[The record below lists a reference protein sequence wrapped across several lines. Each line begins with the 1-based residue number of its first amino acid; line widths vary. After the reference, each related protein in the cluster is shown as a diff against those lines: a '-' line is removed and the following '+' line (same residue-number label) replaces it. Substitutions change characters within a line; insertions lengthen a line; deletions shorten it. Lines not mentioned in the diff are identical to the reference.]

1 MMAARTKSR
10 ATADQVDQTTRGMVL
25 EELALEAVVP
35 DPRNPRGPIEPSA
48 VEGLAASMRAVGL
61 LQPVRVARTS
71 DGRLLLRAGHRRLE
85 AARLLGWE
93 TIPAV
98 VYATDDDDALEAMLV
113 ENGQRQDLD
122 PLGEARIVGEL
133 LSLPGMTR
141 ERVAA
146 SLGRSVSWVAKRAR
160 LTNLAPAAR
169 KAMQPG
175 GVLAELPI
183 AWLEEIALLPP
194 HVQGG
199 LIGKGEVEGV
209 HQVFTGDG
217 YDDPRT
223 LDDLRHQIRSACL
236 PLRLAGW
243 ELDDAELVPAVGACT
258 SCPRQTSADPDL
270 FGSIEGARSDAL
282 CTDRRCWTAKQ
293 TAILEPKL
301 REARARHGRDL
312 LLLEGSGG
320 ASMREQ
326 RAPTLPEALG
336 KVARAWDWK
345 KGRKNSPGARA
356 AFVVSGPKAG
366 SVEWVVPLHQP
377 AASASAPPAKGPI
390 PLEERRLRLERKR
403 YAHVASSLLELLEH
417 VQASTAFP
425 NGEEAILALGAWGA
439 DKIDLWEMDAK
450 TRLDLLN
457 GDYRAALERLWSG
470 CQLQIEQELRRVE
483 TVALQR
489 HSGPEAAAAELQA
502 IAQVLKVDLEELR
515 QAAAKAHPEPKSWAA
530 EEAGAGET
538 ATKPEKATS
547 PRALSNARKRARK
560 VEASA

>member
-1 MMAARTKSR
+1 MVTKTKSR

-25 EELALEAVVP
+25 EELALEAIVP
-35 DPRNPRGPIEPSA
+35 DPRNPRGSIEPSS
-48 VEGLAASMRAVGL
+48 VEGLAQSMDHVGL

-98 VYATDDDDALEAMLV
+98 VYATDDDDALEAMLI

-141 ERVAA
+141 DRV
-146 SLGRSVSWVAKRAR
+146 SMRLGRSVSWVAKRAR

-175 GVLAELPI
+175 GVLAEVPI

-199 LIGKGEVEGV
+199 LIGEGEVEGV
-209 HQVFTGDG
+209 HPVFSGDA

-301 REARARHGRDL
+301 REARAKHGRDL

-326 RAPTLPEALG
+326 RALTLPEALG

-366 SVEWVVPLHQP
+366 TVEWVVPMNQP
-377 AASASAPPAKGPI
+377 AASASAPPAKGPV
-390 PLEERRLRLERKR
+390 PLDELRRRLERKR
-403 YAHVASSLLELLEH
+403 NAYLVDVLDTKIQAAEAAFVFRTPERTLQVLGTWGASALHAYELDGRTCLE
-417 VQASTAFP
+417 
-425 NGEEAILALGAWGA
+425 ALG
-439 DKIDLWEMDAK
+439 DKWQE
-450 TRLDLLN
+450 
-457 GDYRAALERLWSG
+457 AAERLWPACS
-470 CQLQIEQELRRVE
+470 CAISKALCLVE
-483 TVALQR
+483 SASLHR
-489 HSGPEAAAAELQA
+489 DPEKDVPELQA
-502 IAQVLKVDLEELR
+502 VAKVLDLDYAALR
-515 QAAAKAHPEPKSWAA
+515 LEAIEKHPEPKSWAK
-530 EEAGAGET
+530 EEGAGET
-538 ATKPEKATS
+538 ATKGEKAAS
-547 PRALSNARKRARK
+547 PKALSNARKRARK